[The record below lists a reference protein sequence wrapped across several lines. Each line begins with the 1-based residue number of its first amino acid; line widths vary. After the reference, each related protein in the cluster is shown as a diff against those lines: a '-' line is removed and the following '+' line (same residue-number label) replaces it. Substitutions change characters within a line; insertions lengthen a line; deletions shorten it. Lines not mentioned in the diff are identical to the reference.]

1 MLSLYKQTAL
11 VAALSL
17 AFVGCAST
25 PKKKPEEKPPVEQQ
39 QPATSATDTTSGAQT
54 SGLNQNGAL
63 DSSAMANANNAN
75 STGNA
80 GNGNSGGS
88 DANSATNGKNGK
100 GGANGT
106 GNGTDLAQLLAQR
119 VVHFDFDSSDVQNAD
134 YQTLLAHAQYL
145 KDHSNAKVKLAGH
158 ADERGTREYNM
169 ALGERRAKSVEAFLS
184 SNGARASQLD
194 TVSYGKEKPVND
206 GHDESAWAANRRVEI
221 SYTTGA
227 PQ

>member
-1 MLSLYKQTAL
+1 MLSIYKQTAL
-11 VAALSL
+11 VAALSI

-25 PKKKPEEKPPVEQQ
+25 PKKKPEEKPPIEQQ
-39 QPATSATDTTSGAQT
+39 QPAASTPTDAGSGAQT
-54 SGLNQNGAL
+54 SGLNQNGSL
-63 DSSAMANANNAN
+63 DSSAMANANAN
-75 STGNA
+75 GATAGTTGDS
-80 GNGNSGGS
+80 SGS
-88 DANSATNGKNGK
+88 NTAANGKNGK
-100 GGANGT
+100 GSAT
-106 GNGTDLAQLLAQR
+106 GNGGTDLGQLLANR
-119 VVHFDFDSSDVQNAD
+119 LVHFDFDSSELQSAD

-145 KDHSNAKVKLAGH
+145 KEHSNAKVKLAGH

-194 TVSYGKEKPVND
+194 TVSYGKEKPLND
-206 GHDESAWAANRRVEI
+206 GHDEAAWAENRRVEI